1 MTKLDPNSYS
11 DAKLRRI
18 LESVRTIA
26 MVGASSNWNRPS
38 YFVMKY
44 LQGKGYR
51 VIPVNPG
58 IAGQTLLGE
67 KVYASLRDIPDPVDM
82 VDVFRAAREAPA
94 IVDDAIAI
102 GAKVVWMQL
111 GIRHDAAAAAAE
123 KVGIEVVMNRCPKI
137 EFGRLGGELSWSGV
151 NSGIIRNRAAVPP
164 TSGSAGRRRAG
175 AGSGSADE
183 TWGFETRAVHAGA
196 APDPTTGARATPI
209 YQTTA
214 YVFDDVDHAAS
225 LFNLHNFGYI
235 YARLNNPTVSV
246 LEERIASLEGGRAAL
261 AAASG
266 HAAQFLIFFTLMEPG
281 DEFVA
286 STSLYGGSLTQ
297 FGLSFKKLGWTC
309 HFADPA
315 DPENFRR
322 ALTPGSKAIFVENLA
337 NPGGIVVDLERV
349 AAIAHEAD
357 IPLIVDNTL
366 ATPYLCR
373 PFDWGADIVC
383 HSTTKYLSGHGHAL
397 GGVVVESG
405 RFDWAQGNRFPSL
418 TDPEPAYHGL
428 KFYENFGDFAFTTK
442 ARAVALRDFGPTLSP
457 MNAFLTL
464 TGVETLHLRMERHV
478 ENARRVAEFLA
489 GHPRVA
495 WVSYAGL
502 KESRYYDLAR
512 KYLPKGAGAVF
523 TFGVKGGYEA
533 GVRLVENVRLFS
545 HLANI
550 GDTKSLILHPASTT
564 HRQLTDAQRAAAG
577 AGPEV
582 VRLSIGLETAEDLI
596 RDLDQALIAG

>member
-1 MTKLDPNSYS
+1 MAAVDPIPYA
-11 DAKLRRI
+11 DAKIRRI
-18 LESVRTIA
+18 LSTVRTIA

-58 IAGQTLLGE
+58 TAGKEQLGE
-67 KVYASLRDIPDPVDM
+67 TIYPSLRDIPVPVDM
-82 VDVFRAAREAPA
+82 VDVFRASDQVGP

-111 GIRHDAAAAAAE
+111 GIRNDEAAARAEAA
-123 KVGIEVVMNRCPKI
+123 GIEVIMNRCPKI

-151 NSGIIRNRAAVPP
+151 NSGIIHNRAPAAP
-164 TSGSAGRRRAG
+164 TERKTKPRTEPSANV
-175 AGSGSADE
+175 SY
-183 TWGFETRAVHAGA
+183 GFETRAVHAGA
-196 APDPTTGARATPI
+196 APDPTTGARITPI
-209 YQTTA
+209 FQTAA

-235 YARLNNPTVSV
+235 YSRLTNPTVAV
-246 LEERIASLEGGRAAL
+246 LEERVASLEGGRAAC

-266 HAAQFLIFFTLMEPG
+266 HAAQFLIFATMMEQG

-286 STSLYGGSLTQ
+286 SRNLYGGSLTQ

-309 HFADPA
+309 HFVDPA

-322 ALTPGSKAIFVENLA
+322 ALTPKCKAIFLEALA
-337 NPGGIVVDLERV
+337 NPGGMIVDLEAV
-349 AAIAHEAD
+349 AKIAHEAG

-373 PFDWGADIVC
+373 PFEWGADLIV
-383 HSTTKYLSGHGHAL
+383 HSTTKFLDGHGNSL
-397 GGVVVESG
+397 GGMIVGSG
-405 RFDWAQGNRFPSL
+405 KFDWSQGGKFPAL
-418 TDPEPAYHGL
+418 TEPEPAYHGL
-428 KFYENFGDFAFTTK
+428 RFYENFGDFAFTTK
-442 ARAVALRDFGPTLSP
+442 ARAVALRDYGPTMAP
-457 MNAFLTL
+457 MNAFLTI
-464 TGVETLHLRMERHV
+464 TGIETLHIRMERHCA
-478 ENARRVAEFLA
+478 NAQKVAEFLER
-489 GHPRVA
+489 HPNVA

-502 KESRYYDLAR
+502 ESSPYRKLAR

-523 TFGVKGGYEA
+523 TFGVRGGYDA
-533 GVRLVENVRLFS
+533 GVKLVENVRLFS

-550 GDTKSLILHPASTT
+550 GDTRSLILHPASTT
-564 HRQLTDAQRAAAG
+564 HRQLSDEQRLAAG
-577 AGPEV
+577 AGPDV
-582 VRLSIGLETAEDLI
+582 IRLSIGLETADDLI
-596 RDLDQALIAG
+596 ADLDQALEETGAH